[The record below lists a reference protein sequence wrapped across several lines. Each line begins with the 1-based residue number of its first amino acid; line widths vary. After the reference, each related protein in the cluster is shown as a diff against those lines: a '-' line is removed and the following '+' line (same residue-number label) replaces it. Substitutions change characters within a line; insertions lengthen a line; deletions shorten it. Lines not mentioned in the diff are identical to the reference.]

1 MFLVAFFFQSQKKR
15 LRDITAIKASYQ
27 ESVSLFLSHDPR
39 PLVETL
45 AAARAYGI
53 SLSTEADLL
62 FLADLAVRY
71 NVYKYT
77 KTIL

>member
-1 MFLVAFFFQSQKKR
+1 MYINIQKRYFKYGG
-15 LRDITAIKASYQ
+15 LT
-27 ESVSLFLSHDPR
+27 LTP
-39 PLVETL
+39 TL

-62 FLADLAVRY
+62 FLADLAVSY